1 MHTLFFVL
9 IVVMLIA
16 AFVITELKKKDGPE
30 AKEERKDL
38 PYVKKQYLMT
48 NAERNFFKVLKEAV
62 GDKYYI
68 VPQVALKN
76 IVEVNRYERMK
87 KTYQNK
93 IDRKSLDFVL
103 FDTEYFTPQ
112 IVIELDDIS
121 HELPARESRDNFVD
135 AIMLK
140 VGIRIKHIKTSFSY
154 NIAEISN

>member
-1 MHTLFFVL
+1 MVHFLHFQPPGSKNT
-9 IVVMLIA
+9 
-16 AFVITELKKKDGPE
+16 
-30 AKEERKDL
+30 RKDL

-62 GDKYYI
+62 GDRYYI

-76 IVEVNRYERMK
+76 IVEVNRYERMR
-87 KTYQNK
+87 KTFQNK
-93 IDRKSLDFVL
+93 IDRKCLDFVL

-121 HELPARESRDNFVD
+121 HELPVREIRDNFVD

-140 VGIRIKHIKTSFSY
+140 VGIRIEHVKTSY
-154 NIAEISN
+154 NYSNIDFKNMFN